1 MVIIPTETGSQSD
14 FKDRVRCDVT
24 GHYGVPTP
32 SLIPERC
39 AGRREAARLVV
50 AHSAHACVPEFHR
63 VRSEIPLALL
73 DSATQRSAQNAVE
86 AASLEQPSE
95 RDEHLS
101 F

>member
-32 SLIPERC
+32 SL
-39 AGRREAARLVV
+39 V